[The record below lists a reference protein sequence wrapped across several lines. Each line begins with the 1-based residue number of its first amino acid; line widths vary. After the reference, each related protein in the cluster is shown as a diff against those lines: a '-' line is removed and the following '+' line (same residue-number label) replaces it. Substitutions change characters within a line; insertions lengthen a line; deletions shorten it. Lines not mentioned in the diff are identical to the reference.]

1 MKLHGLRLLKDN
13 AVVSRRLFLV
23 SGVLLGLFPQFAYA
37 NTGFASILDDPLTI
51 VFIVINVGLT
61 YYFTKVNFNRF
72 AVSHGPEILT
82 TVGILGCFTGIAI
95 ALLNFDPTKVST
107 SVPHLLGGV
116 KTAFLASVSGVAG
129 SLLIR
134 YKHQRHG
141 GPIPQ
146 SPGAVKAA
154 SIDDLVEATRALQA
168 SLAGKEEGSLLSQMK
183 LMRQEQSD
191 QLQGLR
197 SSFDTFAARMA
208 EDNSKALI
216 EALKEVI
223 RDFNTKISDQ
233 FGSNFAKLNSAVEL
247 LVIWQQQ
254 YRDELDRLQAVQ
266 HASAGDLKVAAES
279 LSLITSRAEAYT
291 DTAARL
297 QELLNGLAQQH
308 AAIQDSQRSL
318 FTVLVEMK
326 DVAPQ
331 FAKKLD
337 ELTESIGAG
346 VLKVQNEVAD
356 VVRTLG
362 NQVQGS
368 TAEMKQL
375 LTETLKKAQRETNEE
390 LAKSVELVHN
400 GVTVLD
406 KALQEELTK
415 SLDMLGRQLA
425 ALSEKFVADYMPLTE
440 RLREVVRMAGQH

>member
-1 MKLHGLRLLKDN
+1 ML
-13 AVVSRRLFLV
+13 SRSLYWVGTL
-23 SGVLLGLFPQFAYA
+23 LLGLIPQVAQA
-37 NTGFASILDDPLTI
+37 NTGFASILDDPITI
-51 VFIVINVGLT
+51 IFIAINICLT

-82 TVGILGCFTGIAI
+82 TVGILGCFTGIAL
-95 ALLNFDPTKVST
+95 ALLNFDATKVSA

-134 YKHQRHG
+134 YKHHRHG

-146 SPGAVKAA
+146 SAGAVKAA
-154 SIDDLVEATRALQA
+154 SIDDLVEATRALQS

-197 SSFDTFAARMA
+197 DSFDTFAARMA

-216 EALKEVI
+216 EALEGVI
-223 RDFNTKISDQ
+223 RDFNTKLSEQ
-233 FGSNFAKLNSAVEL
+233 FGSNFEKLNLAVGA
-247 LVIWQQQ
+247 LVVWQQQ
-254 YRDELDRLQAVQ
+254 YRDELDKLQAVQ
-266 HASAGDLKVAAES
+266 QASAGDLNVAAES
-279 LSLITSRAEAYT
+279 LSMITRRAEAYT

-308 AAIQDSQRSL
+308 AEIQDSQRSL
-318 FTVLVEMK
+318 VTVLIEMK

-331 FAKKLD
+331 FGKKLD
-337 ELTESIGAG
+337 ELTESMGAG
-346 VLKVQNEVAD
+346 VLKVQTEVAD
-356 VVRTLG
+356 VVRSLG

-390 LAKSVELVHN
+390 LTKSVELVHN
-400 GVTVLD
+400 GVAVLD

-415 SLDMLGRQLA
+415 SLDTLGRQLA
-425 ALSEKFVADYMPLTE
+425 ALSEKFVADYLPLTE
-440 RLREVVRMAGQH
+440 RLREVVRMAGSH